1 MLLYAHPP
9 RGTDHRSAAVWTHS
23 FQETGR
29 RNRQAVVN
37 LAVLTQAKPGLGEDA
52 EPTVLY
58 CVPEQRGLIGV
69 YDGLGGAGARP
80 AGRTGD
86 ARVLSNAFVASRLA
100 HLTVQQWFI
109 EQVRGVDGAA
119 RDLHSRLT
127 EVLGDARRGRAKLGG
142 TLRRDLPTTIAL
154 IEHHRVGKRLRVTAR
169 WAGDSRCYVF
179 DRDHGLQQLSLD
191 DSDIDDALQILI
203 ADQPMTNVVSA
214 SGDFRIHERSIE
226 VDPPCV
232 LVCATDGFFNYVGSP
247 ALFEYHLWDCLLP
260 SAGRSDPD
268 GLREW
273 GRLLADRVR
282 SYAADDA
289 SLALTALGYK
299 GLNPLRRDIR
309 RRHEQLRSEH
319 YALLEGLDPDRD
331 RERFVQAREESWR
344 RYRPDYTRYLAG
356 CPKAADSH
364 RSATTMESA
373 DR

>member
-1 MLLYAHPP
+1 LLLDPEPP
-9 RGTDHRSAAVWTHS
+9 DGTDHRSAAVWTHS

-29 RNRQAVVN
+29 RNRQALVN

-58 CVPEQRGLIGV
+58 CAPENRGLIGV

-100 HLTVQQWFI
+100 HLTVQEWFV
-109 EQVRGVDGAA
+109 EQVRSEGGA
-119 RDLHSRLT
+119 RDLHTRLA
-127 EVLGDARRGRAKLGG
+127 EVLGDARRGRTKFGG
-142 TLRRDLPTTIAL
+142 TLSRDLPTTIAL
-154 IEHHRVGKRLRVTAR
+154 IEHRRVGKRLRVTAR

-179 DRDHGLQQLSLD
+179 DRHHGLQQLSRD
-191 DSDIDDALQILI
+191 DSDIDDVLQVLI

-226 VDPPCV
+226 VEPPCV
-232 LVCATDGFFNYVGSP
+232 LLCATDGFFNYVGSP

-260 SAGRSDPD
+260 SAGRADPD
-268 GLREW
+268 GLRVW
-273 GRLLADRVR
+273 GQLLADRVR
-282 SYAADDA
+282 SYTADDA

-299 GLNPLRRDIR
+299 GLNPLRRDVQ
-309 RRHEQLRSEH
+309 RRHDYLRSEH

-331 RERFVQAREESWR
+331 RERFVQARQESWR
-344 RYRPDYTRYLAG
+344 RYRPGYTRYLTG
-356 CPKAADSH
+356 CPDAAGSH
-364 RSATTMESA
+364 PTATTMESA
-373 DR
+373 D